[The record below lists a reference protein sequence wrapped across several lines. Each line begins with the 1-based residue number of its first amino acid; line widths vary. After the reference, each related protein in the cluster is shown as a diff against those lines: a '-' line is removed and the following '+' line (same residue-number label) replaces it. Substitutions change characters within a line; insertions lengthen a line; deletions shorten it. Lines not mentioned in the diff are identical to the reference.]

1 MILEPDNLK
10 FDYAQIGD
18 TALRSDLIAAR
29 DLLTSGRVKQAEEL
43 YRQTLRLAETTYG
56 PQHIY
61 VVYILIAITEFYEA
75 VGAAEE
81 VRKIGRRV
89 NQSGLEKKFIRGKDG
104 PEEAQSI
111 VTPRAPLPAEIRK
124 AAQILG
130 VAIDGEGLT
139 PNAVHKAWRTQMS
152 LRSVHPDLGGDAEAA
167 VQVNRAKAQLDAWFE
182 ERAPKLGKKL
192 NKSGDKKKS

>member
-18 TALRSDLIAAR
+18 AALRSDLIAAR
-29 DLLTSGRVKQAEEL
+29 DLLNSGRVKQAEEL

-89 NQSGLEKKFIRGKDG
+89 SQSGLEKKFIRSKDG
-104 PEEAQSI
+104 PEEAQPI
-111 VTPRAPLPAEIRK
+111 VNRAPLPAEIRK

-130 VAIDGEGLT
+130 VPIDGAGLT

-167 VQVNRAKAQLDAWFE
+167 VQVNKAKAQLDAWFE

-192 NKSGDKKKS
+192 NKSGDKKS